1 MSIKG
6 NKPKVFIVNSYGS
19 EYTSMFHDHGWV
31 RIFNFIDADLI
42 QFVGGPDVSPSL
54 YGQHIHP
61 KTRTNPRR
69 DKIEK
74 MFFLSALKHKI
85 PMAGICRG
93 GQFLNVMCGG
103 QLWQHVEGHTGRH
116 NAIFSDSKK
125 ERQIIVTSTH
135 HQMIIPKNK
144 PKDLM
149 VLMTAS
155 METRK
160 EKCSSVTSDKK
171 TIVIKAKTKDVEAL
185 YYIENKCLCFQPHPE
200 FTHEKKLAKIYFSFI
215 DMFLI

>member
-1 MSIKG
+1 MAARRR
-6 NKPKVFIVNSYGS
+6 VFIVNAYGV
-19 EYTSMFHDHGWV
+19 EYTRMFSDHGWV
-31 RIFNFIDADLI
+31 RIFNFKDADLI
-42 QFVGGPDVSPSL
+42 QFVGGADVSPSL

-61 KTRTNPRR
+61 KTRTSPRR

-74 MFFLSALKHKI
+74 MFFLAALKHKI

-116 NAIFSDSKK
+116 NAIFTDSKK
-125 ERQIIVTSTH
+125 EHQIIVTSTH
-135 HQMIIPKNK
+135 HQMMIPKNK

-149 VLMTAS
+149 VLMVAN
-155 METRK
+155 MGMRK
-160 EKCSSVTSDKK
+160 EKYTSLIATKK
-171 TIVIKAKTKDVEAL
+171 MITIKAKNKDVEAL

-215 DMFLI
+215 DMYLIR